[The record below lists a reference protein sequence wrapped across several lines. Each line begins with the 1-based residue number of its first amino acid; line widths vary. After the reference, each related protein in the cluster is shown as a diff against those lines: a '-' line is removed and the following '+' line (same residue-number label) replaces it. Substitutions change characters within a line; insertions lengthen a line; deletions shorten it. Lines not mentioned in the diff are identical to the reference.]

1 MTVGRRTAKN
11 AENRVLRTI
20 SSMKDDDGDSTFRIP
35 NAKRAGVWCKPGASR
50 AEPNITPELQPEL
63 FSETVGADGSF
74 AVIEAAYAG
83 TQ

>member
-1 MTVGRRTAKN
+1 M
-11 AENRVLRTI
+11 
-20 SSMKDDDGDSTFRIP
+20 P

-50 AEPNITPELQPEL
+50 TGPNITPELQPEL

>member
-1 MTVGRRTAKN
+1 M
-11 AENRVLRTI
+11 
-20 SSMKDDDGDSTFRIP
+20 FRIP